1 MGKRF
6 GKLIVLAIFGTV
18 AMTAFFAVA
27 QSVSL
32 DPAKMQRIGTIDE
45 RFQSYNVE
53 MLAVT
58 GGKFWKPYSSLAKQT
73 SGSAPT
79 SADTP
84 AGMDPNM
91 YEYRPPVDLANARLR
106 KLAEAL
112 GPAYIRVSGTWANT
126 TYFQDSAGPAPKTPP
141 SGFGGVLTQQQ
152 WKGVVDFAKAVNAE
166 LVTSVAISPG
176 VRDALGKWTPVEAA
190 KVFAYTR
197 SIGGNIAATEFMNE
211 PNVASM
217 GGAPKGYDAAEYGKD
232 VTVFKTFLAGHS
244 AKTILL
250 GPGSVGEG
258 GVLSMPSPGIIPST
272 DLLSSAGAA
281 FDAFSF
287 HVYPAV
293 SNRCSKMGAVMG
305 TNAANA
311 LTAEWLARP
320 QAIETYYAALRDK
333 FDPGKPLWI
342 TETADTACGG
352 NPWASTFLDT
362 FRYLNQ
368 LGMMAHDG
376 VQVVMHNTLDSS
388 DYGLL
393 HEGDFTPRPN
403 FWAAVLWRRLM
414 GTTVL
419 QAQGSPSPNLH
430 LYAHCLRGVTGGVAI
445 LAINADQKEE
455 QTLSLPG
462 PSKRYML
469 SAEPLQSNRVRL
481 NGMLLELGAND
492 ALPDLNG
499 ISSPAGTIKMPP
511 VTIMFIGVPEAGND
525 GCKLHTASIV
535 SMDSSIRPLG

>member
-1 MGKRF
+1 MGDRF
-6 GKLIVLAIFGTV
+6 GTLLLATIFATV
-18 AMTAFFAVA
+18 SMTALFAGA

-53 MLAVT
+53 MLEVT

-73 SGSAPT
+73 SELAAS
-79 SADTP
+79 SHDTP

-106 KLAEAL
+106 KLAAAL
-112 GPAYIRVSGTWANT
+112 GPAYLRVSGTWANT
-126 TYFQDSAGPAPKTPP
+126 TYFQDGPGPAAKTPP
-141 SGFGGVLTQQQ
+141 PGFGGVLTQQQ
-152 WKGVVDFAKAVNAE
+152 WKGVVDFSKAVDAE
-166 LVTSVAISPG
+166 VVTSVAISPG
-176 VRDALGKWTPVEAA
+176 VRDASGKWTPVEAA
-190 KVFAYTR
+190 KIFAYTK
-197 SIGGNIAATEFMNE
+197 SVGGTIAATEFMNE

-232 VTVFKTFLAGHS
+232 LAVFKSFLAEHS
-244 AKTILL
+244 SKTILL

-258 GVLSMPSPGIIPST
+258 GALSMPGPGILPTT
-272 DLLSSAGAA
+272 DLLSVASAA

-293 SNRCSKMGAVMG
+293 SNRCSKLGASMG
-305 TNAANA
+305 TTAADA
-311 LTAEWLARP
+311 LSAEWLGRP
-320 QAIETYYAALRDK
+320 QTIETYYAGLRDK

-342 TETADTACGG
+342 TETADAACGG

-368 LGMMAHDG
+368 LGLMAHDG

-393 HEGDFTPRPN
+393 HEGDFAPRPN
-403 FWAAVLWRRLM
+403 FWAAVFWRKLM

-419 QAQGSPSPNLH
+419 QTAESPSPNLH
-430 LYAHCLRGVTGGVAI
+430 LYAHCLRGVPGGVAI
-445 LAINADQKEE
+445 LAINADQKAE
-455 QTLSLPG
+455 QTLSLPR

-481 NGMLLELGAND
+481 NDMLLELGAND
-492 ALPDLNG
+492 ALPELNG
-499 ISSPAGTIKMPP
+499 TSTPAGMIKIPP

-525 GCKLHTASIV
+525 WC
-535 SMDSSIRPLG
+535 R

>member
-1 MGKRF
+1 MGRRF
-6 GKLIVLAIFGTV
+6 GKLIASAIFGT
-18 AMTAFFAVA
+18 ASMTAFFAGA

-32 DPAKMQRIGTIDE
+32 DPAKLQRIATVDE

-53 MLAVT
+53 MLEVT

-73 SGSAPT
+73 SRSAAS

-84 AGMDPNM
+84 TGMDPNM

-126 TYFQDSAGPAPKTPP
+126 TYFQDGPGPAPKTPP
-141 SGFGGVLTQQQ
+141 SGFGGVLTQRQ
-152 WKGVVDFAKAVNAE
+152 WKGVVGFSKAANAE

-176 VRDALGKWTPVEAA
+176 ARDTLGKWTPVEAA
-190 KVFAYTR
+190 KVFAFTT

-211 PNVASM
+211 PNAASM
-217 GGAPKGYDAAEYGKD
+217 GGAPKGYNAADYGKD
-232 VTVFKTFLAGHS
+232 VTVFKTFLAEHS
-244 AKTILL
+244 PKTILL

-258 GVLSMPSPGIIPST
+258 GVLSMPGPGIIPST
-272 DLLSSAGAA
+272 DLLSAAGAA

-293 SNRCSKMGAVMG
+293 SNRCSKMGASMG
-305 TNAANA
+305 TTAADA
-311 LTAEWLARP
+311 LSAAWLGRP
-320 QAIETYYAALRDK
+320 QAIEAYYAGLRDK

-376 VQVVMHNTLDSS
+376 IQVVTHNTLDSS

-419 QAQGSPSPNLH
+419 QAEESPSPNLH
-430 LYAHCLRGVTGGVAI
+430 LYAHCLRGVTGGVAL
-445 LAINADQKEE
+445 LAINADQKQSERLA
-455 QTLSLPG
+455 LSVS
-462 PSKRYML
+462 SKDYVL
-469 SAEPLQSNRVRL
+469 SAEPLQSNRIRL

-492 ALPDLNG
+492 ALPALNG
-499 ISSPAGTIKMPP
+499 TSTEAGTITMPP
-511 VTIMFIGVPEAGND
+511 ATIMFIGVPEAGN
-525 GCKLHTASIV
+525 GACK
-535 SMDSSIRPLG
+535 

>member
-1 MGKRF
+1 MGKRS
-6 GKLIVLAIFGTV
+6 GKLIVSAMFGTV
-18 AMTAFFAVA
+18 SMTAFFAGA

-53 MLAVT
+53 MLEVT

-73 SGSAPT
+73 SGSAA
-79 SADTP
+79 SSGDTP
-84 AGMDPNM
+84 AGMDANM

-106 KLAEAL
+106 KLADAL

-126 TYFQDSAGPAPKTPP
+126 TYFQDSPGPAPKTPP

-152 WKGVVDFAKAVNAE
+152 WKGVVDFSKAANAE

-190 KVFAYTR
+190 KVFAYSR

-211 PNVASM
+211 PNAASM
-217 GGAPKGYDAAEYGKD
+217 GGAPKGYDASDYGKD
-232 VTVFKTFLAGHS
+232 VTVFKTFLAEHS

-258 GVLSMPSPGIIPST
+258 GVLSMPGPGIIASS
-272 DLLSSAGAA
+272 DLLSAAGAA

-293 SNRCSKMGAVMG
+293 SNRCSKMGAAMG
-305 TNAANA
+305 TTAASA
-311 LTAEWLARP
+311 LSAEWLDRP
-320 QAIETYYAALRDK
+320 QAIEAYYAGLRDR

-342 TETADTACGG
+342 TETADSACGG

-393 HEGDFTPRPN
+393 HEGDFAPRPN

-419 QAQGSPSPNLH
+419 RAEESPSPNLH
-430 LYAHCLRGVTGGVAI
+430 LYAHCLRGVKGGVAI
-445 LAINADQKEE
+445 LAINADQKEA
-455 QTLSLPG
+455 QTLTVPYS
-462 PSKRYML
+462 SKKYVL
-469 SAEPLQSNRVRL
+469 SAEPLQSNRIRL
-481 NGMLLELGAND
+481 NDTLLELGAND
-492 ALPDLNG
+492 TLPALNG
-499 ISSPAGTIKMPP
+499 TSSPAGKIKMPP

-525 GCKLHTASIV
+525 AC
-535 SMDSSIRPLG
+535 R

>member
-6 GKLIVLAIFGTV
+6 GKLIVSTVFGTV
-18 AMTAFFAVA
+18 SMTTLFAGA
-27 QSVSL
+27 QSISL

-53 MLAVT
+53 MLEVT
-58 GGKFWKPYSSLAKQT
+58 GGKFWKPYSSLAKQAT
-73 SGSAPT
+73 GSAA
-79 SADTP
+79 SSGDTP

-106 KLAEAL
+106 KLAAAL
-112 GPAYIRVSGTWANT
+112 GPAYVRVSGTWANT
-126 TYFQDSAGPAPKTPP
+126 TYFKDGPGPAPKTPP

-152 WKGVVDFAKAVNAE
+152 WKGVVDFSNAVNAE

-176 VRDALGKWTPVEAA
+176 VRDASGKWTPVEAA

-197 SIGGNIAATEFMNE
+197 SIGGKIAATEFMNE
-211 PNVASM
+211 PNAASM

-232 VTVFKTFLAGHS
+232 IAVFKSFLAEHF

-258 GVLSMPSPGIIPST
+258 GVLSMPGPGIIPST
-272 DLLSSAGAA
+272 DLLSASRSA

-293 SNRCSKMGAVMG
+293 SNRCSKMGASMG
-305 TNAANA
+305 TTSADA
-311 LTAEWLARP
+311 LSAEWLARP
-320 QAIETYYAALRDK
+320 QAIEAYYAGLRDK
-333 FDPGKPLWI
+333 FDPKKPLWI

-368 LGMMAHDG
+368 LGMMAHGG

-393 HEGDFTPRPN
+393 HEGDFAPRPN

-414 GTTVL
+414 GTAVL
-419 QAQGSPSPNLH
+419 QAEESPSPNLH
-430 LYAHCLRGVTGGVAI
+430 LYAHCLRGVKGGVAI
-445 LAINADQKEE
+445 LAINADQK
-455 QTLSLPG
+455 QAQMLAVPHS
-462 PSKRYML
+462 SIKYVL
-469 SAEPLQSNRVRL
+469 SAEPLQGNGIRL
-481 NGMLLELGAND
+481 NGALLELGAND
-492 ALPDLNG
+492 ALPALNG
-499 ISSPAGTIKMPP
+499 TPSPAGTITMSPA
-511 VTIMFIGVPEAGND
+511 TIVFIGVPDADND
-525 GCKLHTASIV
+525 ACK
-535 SMDSSIRPLG
+535 

>member
-6 GKLIVLAIFGTV
+6 GKLIVSTVFGTV
-18 AMTAFFAVA
+18 SMTTLFAGA
-27 QSVSL
+27 QSISL

-53 MLAVT
+53 MLEVT
-58 GGKFWKPYSSLAKQT
+58 GGKFWKPYSSLAQQT
-73 SGSAPT
+73 SGSAA
-79 SADTP
+79 SSGGTP

-126 TYFQDSAGPAPKTPP
+126 TYFQDSPGPAMKTPP

-152 WKGVVDFAKAVNAE
+152 WKGVVDFSKAANAE

-176 VRDALGKWTPVEAA
+176 VRNALGKWTPVEAA
-190 KVFAYTR
+190 KIFAYTR
-197 SIGGNIAATEFMNE
+197 SIGGSIAATEFMNE

-217 GGAPKGYDAAEYGKD
+217 GGAPKGYDAVEYGED
-232 VTVFKTFLAGHS
+232 VTAFKTFLAGHS

-258 GVLSMPSPGIIPST
+258 GLLSMPGPGIIPST

-293 SNRCSKMGAVMG
+293 SNRCSKMGAAMG
-305 TNAANA
+305 TSAANA
-311 LTAEWLARP
+311 LSAEWLGRP
-320 QAIETYYAALRDK
+320 QTIEAYYAGLRDK

-342 TETADTACGG
+342 TETADAACGG

-419 QAQGSPSPNLH
+419 QAGESPSPNLH
-430 LYAHCLRGVTGGVAI
+430 LYAHCLRGVNGGVAI
-445 LAINADQKEE
+445 LAINADEKTE

-469 SAEPLQSNRVRL
+469 SAESLQSNRVRL
-481 NGMLLELGAND
+481 NDVLLELGADD
-492 ALPDLNG
+492 ALPELNG
-499 ISSPAGTIKMPP
+499 ISNRAGTIKMPP
-511 VTIMFIGVPEAGND
+511 VSIMFIGVPEAGNN
-525 GCKLHTASIV
+525 GC
-535 SMDSSIRPLG
+535 R

>member
-1 MGKRF
+1 VEKGF
-6 GKLIVLAIFGTV
+6 GKLIVLATFGTV
-18 AMTAFFAVA
+18 SMTAFFAGA

-32 DPAKMQRIGTIDE
+32 DPAKMRRIGTIDE

-53 MLAVT
+53 MLEVT

-73 SGSAPT
+73 SGSAA
-79 SADTP
+79 SSGDTP
-84 AGMDPNM
+84 SGMDPNM
-91 YEYRPPVDLANARLR
+91 YEYRPPVDLGNARLR
-106 KLAEAL
+106 KLAKAL

-126 TYFQDSAGPAPKTPP
+126 TYFKDSPGPAPKTPP

-152 WKGVVDFAKAVNAE
+152 WKGVVDFSKAVNAE

-176 VRDALGKWTPVEAA
+176 VRDASGKWTPIEAA
-190 KVFAYTR
+190 KVFAYTK
-197 SIGGNIAATEFMNE
+197 SVGGMIAATEFMNE
-211 PNVASM
+211 PNVAAM

-232 VTVFKTFLAGHS
+232 LTVFKSFLVEHS

-258 GVLSMPSPGIIPST
+258 GALSMPVPGIIPST
-272 DLLSSAGAA
+272 DLLSASGAT

-293 SNRCSKMGAVMG
+293 SNRCSKMGASMG
-305 TNAANA
+305 TTAADA
-311 LTAEWLARP
+311 LSAEWLGRP
-320 QAIETYYAALRDK
+320 QAIEAYYAGLREK

-342 TETADTACGG
+342 TETADAACGG

-376 VQVVMHNTLDSS
+376 VKVVMHNTLDSS

-419 QAQGSPSPNLH
+419 QAERSPSPNLH

-445 LAINADQKEE
+445 LAINADQKAE
-455 QTLSLPG
+455 QALSLPG
-462 PSKRYML
+462 PSETYML
-469 SAEPLQSNRVRL
+469 SAEPLQSDRVRL
-481 NGMLLELGAND
+481 NDKLLELGAND
-492 ALPDLNG
+492 ALPELDG
-499 ISSPAGTIKMPP
+499 ISKPAGTVKIPP
-511 VTIMFIGVPEAGND
+511 VTIMFIGVPKAGND
-525 GCKLHTASIV
+525 GC
-535 SMDSSIRPLG
+535 R

>member
-1 MGKRF
+1 MRKRF
-6 GKLIVLAIFGTV
+6 GTLTVLAVFGAV
-18 AMTAFFAVA
+18 AMTAFFAGA

-32 DPAKMQRIGTIDE
+32 DPAKIQRIGTVDE

-53 MLAVT
+53 MLEVT

-73 SGSAPT
+73 SGSAAP
-79 SADTP
+79 SGDTP

-112 GPAYIRVSGTWANT
+112 GPDYIRVSGTWANT
-126 TYFQDSAGPAPKTPP
+126 TYFQDSPGPAGKTPP

-152 WKGVVDFAKAVNAE
+152 WKGVVDFSKAVNSE

-176 VRDALGKWTPVEAA
+176 VRDASGKWTPIEAA
-190 KVFAYTR
+190 KIFAYTK
-197 SIGGNIAATEFMNE
+197 SVSGMIAATEFMNE
-211 PNVASM
+211 PNAASM

-232 VTVFKTFLAGHS
+232 LAVFKSFLAEHS

-258 GVLSMPSPGIIPST
+258 GALSMPGPGIIPST
-272 DLLSSAGAA
+272 DLLSASGAA

-293 SNRCSKMGAVMG
+293 SNRCSKMGTGMG
-305 TNAANA
+305 TSMGTTAADA
-311 LTAEWLARP
+311 LSAEWLGRP
-320 QAIETYYAALRDK
+320 QTIEAYYAGLRDK

-419 QAQGSPSPNLH
+419 QAARSPSPNLH

-445 LAINADQKEE
+445 LAINADQKTE

-462 PSKRYML
+462 PSERYML

-481 NGMLLELGAND
+481 NDTLLELGAND
-492 ALPDLNG
+492 ALPKLDG
-499 ISSPAGTIKMPP
+499 ISNPAGTIKMPP
-511 VTIMFIGVPEAGND
+511 VTIVFIGVPEAGND
-525 GCKLHTASIV
+525 GC
-535 SMDSSIRPLG
+535 R

>member
-1 MGKRF
+1 MGERL
-6 GKLIVLAIFGTV
+6 GKLLVFAIIGAV
-18 AMTAFFAVA
+18 PMTAFFADA
-27 QSVSL
+27 QSVTL

-45 RFQSYNVE
+45 RFQAYNVE
-53 MLAVT
+53 MLEVT
-58 GGKFWKPYSSLAKQT
+58 GGAFWKSYSSLAKQT
-73 SGSAPT
+73 SGS
-79 SADTP
+79 SASSGATP

-91 YEYRPPVDLANARLR
+91 YEYRPPVDLSNARLR
-106 KLAEAL
+106 KLAKAL
-112 GPAYIRVSGTWANT
+112 GPSYIRVSGTWANT
-126 TYFQDSAGPAPKTPP
+126 TYFQDSPGPAPKTPP

-152 WKGVVDFAKAVNAE
+152 WRGVIDFAKAVNAE

-176 VRDALGKWTPVEAA
+176 VRDASGKWTPIEAA
-190 KVFAYTR
+190 KVFAYMK
-197 SIGGNIAATEFMNE
+197 SVGGTITATEFMNE
-211 PNVASM
+211 PNAASM

-232 VTVFKTFLAGHS
+232 LAVFKSFLAEHS

-258 GVLSMPSPGIIPST
+258 GVLSMPGAGIIPST
-272 DLLSSAGAA
+272 DLLSASGAA

-293 SNRCSKMGAVMG
+293 SNRCSRMGVSMG
-305 TNAANA
+305 TTAADA
-311 LTAEWLARP
+311 LSAEWLGRP
-320 QAIETYYAALRDK
+320 QTIEAYYAGLRDK

-368 LGMMAHDG
+368 LGTMGQDG

-419 QAQGSPSPNLH
+419 QAGGSTSPNLH
-430 LYAHCLRGVTGGVAI
+430 VYAHCLRGVPGGVAI
-445 LAINADQKEE
+445 LAINADPKAEE
-455 QTLSLPG
+455 TLSLPV
-462 PSKRYML
+462 PSNGYML
-469 SAEPLQSNRVRL
+469 SAEPLQSDRVRL
-481 NGMLLELGAND
+481 NDKVLALGAND
-492 ALPDLNG
+492 VLPELNG
-499 ISSPAGTIKMPP
+499 ILKPAGIIKMPP
-511 VTIMFIGVPEAGND
+511 ATIMFFGIPEAGND
-525 GCKLHTASIV
+525 GC
-535 SMDSSIRPLG
+535 R

>member
-18 AMTAFFAVA
+18 SMTVFFAGA

-53 MLAVT
+53 MLEVT
-58 GGKFWKPYSSLAKQT
+58 GGKFWKPYSSLAQQT
-73 SGSAPT
+73 SGSAA
-79 SADTP
+79 SSGDTP

-126 TYFQDSAGPAPKTPP
+126 TYFQDSPGPPPKTPP

-152 WKGVVDFAKAVNAE
+152 WKGVVDFAKAANAE

-176 VRDALGKWTPVEAA
+176 VRDGLGKWTPVEAA

-211 PNVASM
+211 PNAASM

-258 GVLSMPSPGIIPST
+258 GVLSMPGPGIIPST
-272 DLLSSAGAA
+272 DLLSSAATA

-293 SNRCSKMGAVMG
+293 SNRCSKMGSAMG
-305 TNAANA
+305 TTAANA
-311 LTAEWLARP
+311 LSAEWLGRP
-320 QAIETYYAALRDK
+320 QAIETYYAGLRDK

-419 QAQGSPSPNLH
+419 QAEGSPSPNLYF
-430 LYAHCLRGVTGGVAI
+430 YAHCLRGVTGGVAI
-445 LAINADQKEE
+445 LAINTDQKAE
-455 QTLSLPG
+455 QTLSLRG

-481 NGMLLELGAND
+481 NEVLLELGAND
-492 ALPDLNG
+492 ALPELNG
-499 ISSPAGTIKMPP
+499 ISNPAGTIKMPP
-511 VTIMFIGVPEAGND
+511 VTIMFIAVPEAGND
-525 GCKLHTASIV
+525 GC
-535 SMDSSIRPLG
+535 R

>member
-1 MGKRF
+1 
-6 GKLIVLAIFGTV
+6 
-18 AMTAFFAVA
+18 MTTLLVSA

-32 DPAKMQRIGTIDE
+32 NPAKMQRIGTIDE

-53 MLAVT
+53 MLEVT
-58 GGKFWKPYSSLAKQT
+58 GGKFWKPYSSLAKQATGPAAT
-73 SGSAPT
+73 SGA
-79 SADTP
+79 TP

-91 YEYRPPVDLANARLR
+91 YEYRLPVDLANARLR

-112 GPAYIRVSGTWANT
+112 GPAYVRVSGTWANT
-126 TYFQDSAGPAPKTPP
+126 TYFQDSPGPAPKTPP

-152 WKGVVDFAKAVNAE
+152 WKGVVDFSKAVNAE
-166 LVTSVAISPG
+166 IVTSVAISPG
-176 VRDALGKWTPVEAA
+176 VRDASGKWTPVEAA
-190 KVFAYTR
+190 KVFSYTK
-197 SIGGNIAATEFMNE
+197 SVGGRIAATEFMNE
-211 PNVASM
+211 PDAASM

-232 VTVFKTFLAGHS
+232 VTVFKTFLAENS

-258 GVLSMPSPGIIPST
+258 GVLSLPSQGMIPST
-272 DLLSSAGAA
+272 DLLTTAGAA
-281 FDAFSF
+281 FDVFSF

-293 SNRCSKMGAVMG
+293 SNRCSSMGASS
-305 TNAANA
+305 TTTAADA
-311 LTAEWLARP
+311 LSAEWLARP
-320 QAIETYYAALRDK
+320 QAIETYYADLRDK

-419 QAQGSPSPNLH
+419 QAEESPSPNLH
-430 LYAHCLRGVTGGVAI
+430 LYAHCLRGVKGGVAI
-445 LAINADQKEE
+445 LAINADQK
-455 QTLSLPG
+455 QSQSLTLPG
-462 PSKRYML
+462 ASEKYVL
-469 SAEPLQSNRVRL
+469 SAEPLQSDHIRL
-481 NGMLLELGAND
+481 NGMPLALGAND
-492 ALPDLNG
+492 ALPALNG
-499 ISSPAGTIKMPP
+499 ISSPAGTITISPA
-511 VTIMFIGVPEAGND
+511 TIMFIGVPGAGNNA
-525 GCKLHTASIV
+525 CK
-535 SMDSSIRPLG
+535 